1 MMLLKLIIMN
11 RTFLFLVAF
20 LLISVNISADGLT
33 ATLQQGDKMVP
44 FYGVDAFMNAY
55 ADADSGA
62 VITLSAGSFKMTS
75 DSIKKAVKIVGNFGL
90 GASSVERTI
99 LPSMTIIA
107 NNVTVD
113 GVFFTGNLVLGNIDG
128 CKIMHSWIEGT
139 LKYSS
144 IKDWHANTI
153 VDQCVIKTEAAI
165 KQGKNYTIKNS
176 TINQF
181 SEYNSKANIAFISNC
196 LIYDFVYSRYSVVSH
211 SSGEINALTPIIPFA
226 VYKNNILG
234 VNTVNYHI
242 SYTVPNYYYNNT
254 FFDSPCEFWYNKF
267 AILNYVG
274 SASGSVR
281 SVYNNQIVYNAGC
294 QNSGNEVSTWGSV
307 ITSTTYPSNP
317 TSPGNGQDGTVRG
330 PMGGTG
336 FSLYPNIPRITS
348 SKIDSY
354 TDNDGKLNVT
364 IKVAVPE

>member
-1 MMLLKLIIMN
+1 MN
-11 RTFLFLVAF
+11 KTFLFLVAF

-33 ATLQQGDKMVP
+33 ATLQQGDKMTP

-75 DSIKKAVKIVGNFGL
+75 DSIKKTVKIVGNLGL
-90 GASSVERTI
+90 SASSVERTI
-99 LPSMTIIA
+99 LPSMTIAA
-107 NNVTVD
+107 NNVIVD
-113 GVFFTGNLVLGNIDG
+113 GVFFTGNLVLGNIEG
-128 CKIMHSWIEGT
+128 CKILHSWIEGA

-144 IKDWHANTI
+144 TNDWHTNTI
-153 VDQCVIKTEAAI
+153 VDQCVIKSETAI

-176 TINQF
+176 TINEF
-181 SEYNSKANIAFISNC
+181 SALNSSANIAYISNC
-196 LIYDFVYSRYSVVSH
+196 VIYGFVYSRSSVMSH
-211 SSGEINALTPIIPFA
+211 TSSEVNVITPIIPIA

-234 VNTVNYHI
+234 VDIVNYYI
-242 SYTVPNYYYNNT
+242 SYTVPNYYYNDVYFN
-254 FFDSPCEFWYNKF
+254 SPCEFWYNKF
-267 AILNYVG
+267 AIINYLG
-274 SASGSVR
+274 SSSGKTR
-281 SVYNNQIVYNAGC
+281 SVSYFQIAYNAGC
-294 QNSGNEVSTWGSV
+294 RNSENDVSSWNSV